1 MIGKIS
7 KGQSFSGVLRYM
19 ENKVSQGVGNRI
31 GSNMYGKSEKQ
42 LSNEFEIV
50 ASQRPN
56 LGKPVFHASLNLA
69 PGEKLSDKQFM
80 GMAHKYMNEM
90 GFSENQ
96 FLVYR
101 HFDREHDHIHIVAN
115 RVNMEGKTVTDK
127 NDFRKTE
134 AILRSFEQEYGLKKV
149 ENSQESKAKQLSK
162 GQVEYY
168 RRTGEVPAKTQ
179 IAAIIDD
186 SLRKRPSLP
195 KFIDDLQKNGVN
207 VIFHGNKQRTFGIS
221 YELEGSSFKGSNIGR
236 GYTWSKIQ
244 KQLNYEHERELNP
257 LHPTG
262 SRGKKENIR
271 GASQSTSGG
280 EYLRHSRAE
289 RTDYTV
295 NKFTSGATGSGQG
308 RGTETG
314 HNSHSMERS
323 GQDIRRNPETTE
335 TSGTAVNIKNLFLGS
350 PGGNSSQSSNM
361 DNNPDNKVKK
371 MRKKQKRKGPN
382 L

>member
-7 KGQSFSGVLRYM
+7 KGQSFSGVLRYL
-19 ENKVSQGVGNRI
+19 ENKVSQGVGTRI
-31 GSNMYGKSEKQ
+31 GSNMYGKTENQ

-50 ASQRPN
+50 SSQRPN

-80 GMAHKYMNEM
+80 EMAHKYMNEM

-115 RVNMEGKTVTDK
+115 RVNMAGKTVTDK

-149 ENSQESKAKQLSK
+149 ENSQESKARQLSK
-162 GQVEYY
+162 GQIEYY

-186 SLRKRPSLP
+186 SLQRRPSLP

-207 VIFHGNKQRTFGIS
+207 VVFHGNKQKTFGIS

-257 LHPTG
+257 LRPTG

-271 GASQSTSGG
+271 GANQSTSGNK
-280 EYLRHSRAE
+280 YLRNTGVE
-289 RTDYTV
+289 RTDYTG
-295 NKFTSGATGSGQG
+295 NKITARATGSGQG

-335 TSGTAVNIKNLFLGS
+335 TSWTTNNIKNIFTGS
-350 PGGNSSQSSNM
+350 PGGNSNQSGNMGSNS
-361 DNNPDNKVKK
+361 DNRVKK
-371 MRKKQKRKGPN
+371 WRKRRNKKGPK

>member
-7 KGQSFSGVLRYM
+7 KGQSFSGVLRYL
-19 ENKVSQGVGNRI
+19 ENKVSQGVGTRI
-31 GSNMYGKSEKQ
+31 GSNMYGKTENQ

-50 ASQRPN
+50 SSQRPN

-80 GMAHKYMNEM
+80 EMAHKYMNEM

-115 RVNMEGKTVTDK
+115 RVNMAGKTVTDK

-149 ENSQESKAKQLSK
+149 ENSQESKARQLSK
-162 GQVEYY
+162 GQIEYY

-186 SLRKRPSLP
+186 SLQRRPSLP

-207 VIFHGNKQRTFGIS
+207 VVFHGNKQKAFGIS

-257 LHPTG
+257 LRPTG

-271 GASQSTSGG
+271 GANQSTSGNK
-280 EYLRHSRAE
+280 YLRNTGVE
-289 RTDYTV
+289 GTDYTG
-295 NKFTSGATGSGQG
+295 NKITAGATGSGQG

-314 HNSHSMERS
+314 HNTHSMERS

-335 TSGTAVNIKNLFLGS
+335 TSWTTNNIKNIFTGS
-350 PGGNSSQSSNM
+350 PGGNSNQSGNMGSNS
-361 DNNPDNKVKK
+361 DNRVKK
-371 MRKKQKRKGPN
+371 WRKRRNKKGPK

>member
-7 KGQSFSGVLRYM
+7 KGQSFSGVLRYL
-19 ENKVSQGVGNRI
+19 ENKVSQGVGTRI

-115 RVNMEGKTVTDK
+115 RVNMAGKTVTDK

-149 ENSQESKAKQLSK
+149 ENSHESKAKQLSK

-168 RRTGEVPAKTQ
+168 RRTGDVPAKTQ

-186 SLRKRPSLP
+186 SLQKQPSLP

-207 VIFHGNKQRTFGIS
+207 VVFHGNTQKTFGIS
-221 YELEGSSFKGSNIGR
+221 
-236 GYTWSKIQ
+236 
-244 KQLNYEHERELNP
+244 
-257 LHPTG
+257 
-262 SRGKKENIR
+262 
-271 GASQSTSGG
+271 
-280 EYLRHSRAE
+280 
-289 RTDYTV
+289 
-295 NKFTSGATGSGQG
+295 
-308 RGTETG
+308 
-314 HNSHSMERS
+314 
-323 GQDIRRNPETTE
+323 
-335 TSGTAVNIKNLFLGS
+335 
-350 PGGNSSQSSNM
+350 
-361 DNNPDNKVKK
+361 
-371 MRKKQKRKGPN
+371 
-382 L
+382 